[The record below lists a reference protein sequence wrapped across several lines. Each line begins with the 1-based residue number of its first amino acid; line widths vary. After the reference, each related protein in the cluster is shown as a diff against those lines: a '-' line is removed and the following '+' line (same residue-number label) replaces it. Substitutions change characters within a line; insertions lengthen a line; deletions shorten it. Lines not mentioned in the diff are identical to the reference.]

1 MSQQNLTPQGQAPM
15 KAEQAWALMQVAQGN
30 TLPRGKV
37 FDAYRQADVNL
48 EVKAAA
54 EPKPAAVVA
63 PAESKPAA
71 TADVTAAAAAPAGL
85 SDAQAK
91 ALAELQAAGDWVDAK
106 ELSARKNTLDALVK
120 KELAE
125 SQEQDGAVAYKA
137 K

>member
-1 MSQQNLTPQGQAPM
+1 M
-15 KAEQAWALMQVAQGN
+15 KAEQSWALVQIAQGN

-37 FDAYRQADVNL
+37 FDAFRQADVNQAAKVRPVAQPKVQQVV
-48 EVKAAA
+48 EAEPVAA
-54 EPKPAAVVA
+54 EPAAV
-63 PAESKPAA
+63 
-71 TADVTAAAAAPAGL
+71 TGL

-91 ALAELQAAGDWVDAK
+91 ALAELQAAADWVDAK
-106 ELSARKNTLDALVK
+106 ALSARKNTLDALVK